1 MYNKTWR
8 RALDRLIYGEER
20 LGHQTQIINEHVHR
34 AMVCICGATLAIA
47 GLLGVLML
55 YLVYLA
61 MHVGEPARPRAA
73 IETSST
79 TTALPMYTKHHP
91 GRYTTAVPA
100 GTPGKRC
107 TDHLLA
113 PLRSNCTPINDEVV
127 VPPLWFFDP
136 IARRCRKWTNVCVRP
151 AFTSQEACT
160 RRCHLERRYNRG

>member
-1 MYNKTWR
+1 
-8 RALDRLIYGEER
+8 
-20 LGHQTQIINEHVHR
+20 
-34 AMVCICGATLAIA
+34 MVCICGATLAIA

-100 GTPGKRC
+100 GR
-107 TDHLLA
+107 
-113 PLRSNCTPINDEVV
+113 RSSCGTEHM
-127 VPPLWFFDP
+127 L
-136 IARRCRKWTNVCVRP
+136 
-151 AFTSQEACT
+151 
-160 RRCHLERRYNRG
+160 